1 MIKLFYS
8 SSLASIQL
16 QVDAWSEHP
25 SKEVLHTSLAV
36 TPGGYALS
44 VTYRIVAVPVRG

>member
-8 SSLASIQL
+8 SGLAKLQR
-16 QVDAWSEHP
+16 QVDTWSEHP
-25 SKEVLHTSLAV
+25 SIEVLHTSLAV